1 MLTKTLFGLAVDL
14 LRLVISAMAEMTQLM
29 MMWDFGTIWVS
40 DLTHRPTEAQ
50 HVDTHY
56 PSRREIDESD
66 DLAGDKKTEPEREFI
81 AMKERS
87 GIVLAYGVFGLSSSA
102 LRMIDFVSRMYS
114 LI

>member
-1 MLTKTLFGLAVDL
+1 MLTKTLFGLAADL
-14 LRLVISAMAEMTQLM
+14 LRRVVSDMEEMIELM

-66 DLAGDKKTEPEREFI
+66 DLAGEKKTEPKREFI

-87 GIVLAYGVFGLSSSA
+87 GIVLEYGVVGVSSPA

-114 LI
+114 SI